1 MVYSDESSM
10 GVAGASRHGGV
21 MRHAQ
26 SNVTLVV
33 SILVELEMQSIKMGD
48 PQRKATVIKN
58 TWCTWRVQSETSG
71 TRRYSKFCNYLANRK
86 GNLDSRGP
94 DACRSSRHTF
104 LTAAKTKFFNRRSC
118 PCSSSAI
125 YTLPDSEWQVLIP
138 AAC

>member
-48 PQRKATVIKN
+48 PQRKTTVIKERLVHVAGPERN
-58 TWCTWRVQSETSG
+58 L
-71 TRRYSKFCNYLANRK
+71 RYPS
-86 GNLDSRGP
+86 
-94 DACRSSRHTF
+94 
-104 LTAAKTKFFNRRSC
+104 
-118 PCSSSAI
+118 
-125 YTLPDSEWQVLIP
+125 VLEGL
-138 AAC
+138 